1 MELLVIFGLSGF
13 FVKWFLSFGV
23 PYLWRE
29 QTFGHLPIMTAA
41 NSQDSKG
48 GLLVTT
54 LTTDNPAG
62 TSVSN
67 RSFF

>member
-29 QTFGHLPIMTAA
+29 QTFRHLPIMTAA
-41 NSQDSKG
+41 YSQESRG
-48 GLLVTT
+48 GLLAIT

-62 TSVSN
+62 INVSN
-67 RSFF
+67 CSFS